1 MKLRRRLSL
10 SAIVFA
16 VVLVF
21 ALPACGGDDDEEGG
35 APSGEQTLRLVLG
48 SEPPSLDPGLASDTT
63 SANLL
68 YNLMDPLFKL
78 NAKLEPVPELAQSF
92 EKSKDGKTVT
102 FTLRQDAK
110 WTNGEPVTAHDFE
123 YAWKRTMSPELA
135 ADYAYQFFGIVG
147 AADYNACKKNCE
159 ALRDKVGVKAVDDR
173 TLQVQLTSAQPW
185 FIAQMSHTSFLPVHR
200 ATVEKFGDKWT
211 EPENIVTNGPFR
223 LTAWKHESSMQLKK
237 WPGWRKADSIRL
249 ETIDARII
257 SVPTTALQAFEAGEV
272 DACLE
277 DACLPPA
284 EIDRL
289 KETEE
294 YVAGPALSTQY
305 LGVNVESVPDANQR
319 RALALAI
326 DRTSLIENVIKRDA
340 TPATSFSPKG
350 IPGFETIVQDFIPE
364 TADVERA
371 KQYMSK
377 AQNPNLSLNLFYPS
391 AGPAAKET
399 AIAVQDMWKE
409 LGVRTTIKGQEWAQF
424 LEFIG
429 PPPNKSVDIYAIG
442 WVGDFVDDINFLELG
457 TCESG
462 NNSTNYCNREYDRL
476 IEQAERTPDDTAR
489 HKIYARA
496 EEILTGPNGDF
507 PLIPTHWDSIPTMRK
522 TFVKNWKANLLDQY
536 DFRTVFIE
544 EE

>member
-1 MKLRRRLSL
+1 LRLRRRLRL
-10 SAIVFA
+10 STIVFA
-16 VVLVF
+16 ALLVF
-21 ALPACGGDDDEEGG
+21 ALSACGGDDDDDGG
-35 APSGEQTLRLVLG
+35 APTEGQVLRLVLG

-63 SANLL
+63 SANILF
-68 YNLMDPLFKL
+68 NLMDPLFKL
-78 NAKLEPVPELAQSF
+78 NAELEPVPELAEGF
-92 EKSKDGKTVT
+92 EKSDGGKTVT
-102 FTLRQDAK
+102 VTLRSDGR
-110 WTNGEPVTAHDFE
+110 WTNGDRVTAQDFE

-147 AADYNACKKNCE
+147 AAEYNACKKNCE
-159 ALRDKVGVKAVDDR
+159 ALRDKVGVKALDDR
-173 TLQVQLTSAQPW
+173 TLQVKLTSAQPW
-185 FIAQMSHTSFLPVHR
+185 FIAQMTHTSFLPVHR
-200 ATVEKFGDKWT
+200 ATVERFGDKWT
-211 EPENIVTNGPFR
+211 EAENIVTNGPFQ
-223 LTAWKHESSMQLKK
+223 LTAWKHESTMTLKK
-237 WPGWRKADSIRL
+237 WPEWRKADSIRL
-249 ETIDARII
+249 ETINARII

-294 YVAGPALSTQY
+294 YVAGPALTTSY
-305 LGVNVESVPDANQR
+305 LGVNVKNVPDVNQR

-326 DRTSLIENVIKRDA
+326 DRESLIENVIKRDA

-350 IPGFETIVQDFIPE
+350 IPGFETIVQDFISP

-371 KQYMSK
+371 KEYMSK
-377 AQNPNLSLNLFYPS
+377 AQNPKTSLNLYYPS

-399 AIAVQDMWKE
+399 AIAIQSMWKE
-409 LGVRTTIKGQEWAQF
+409 LGVNTTIRGQEWAQF

-429 PPPNKSVDIYAIG
+429 PPPNESLDIYAIG

-462 NNSTNYCNREYDRL
+462 NNSTNYCNKEYDKL
-476 IEQAERTPDDTAR
+476 IEQAERTPDDAAR
-489 HKIYARA
+489 FEIYAQA
-496 EEILTGPNGDF
+496 EEILTGDNGDF
-507 PLIPTHWDSIPTMRK
+507 PLIPTFWDTIPTMRE
-522 TFVKNWKANLLDQY
+522 TYVKNWKANLLDQY